1 MKENYDFPFPLLT
14 KPKLKKVLQ
23 PSHHHH
29 HYHHPSHQLYYL
41 LLQSSRHYHTLPYH
55 QRRQSLRPLFSQCD
69 LAVGHSLLRQDTL
82 ISPLS
87 CHHDFTVRFDHTLWS
102 IITITSFL
110 ALSAILFS
118 KHTPTPTHSCCYNPL
133 HCTLLFLLL
142 FLLFL
147 FLLCRLSPF
156 YLYFLYF
163 LLDQSFSLGK
173 GWRLPPPHKH
183 TFSLY
188 FSSLNVYFTVTNLE
202 DDGDGYVYDYELIII
217 IIHETYLYNTHTP
230 IHSVR

>member
-1 MKENYDFPFPLLT
+1 M
-14 KPKLKKVLQ
+14 
-23 PSHHHH
+23 
-29 HYHHPSHQLYYL
+29 
-41 LLQSSRHYHTLPYH
+41 
-55 QRRQSLRPLFSQCD
+55 
-69 LAVGHSLLRQDTL
+69 RQDTL

-87 CHHDFTVRFDHTLWS
+87 FLHHFTVRFDHILWS
-102 IITITSFL
+102 IITTTSSL

-217 IIHETYLYNTHTP
+217 IIHETYLYNTHTHP
-230 IHSVR
+230 YTQSGNHSSSVIGPRFSLSFSSDQFSGPVDFNATTSSLSLFLSLYFCTPLERIKSSNFSPSL